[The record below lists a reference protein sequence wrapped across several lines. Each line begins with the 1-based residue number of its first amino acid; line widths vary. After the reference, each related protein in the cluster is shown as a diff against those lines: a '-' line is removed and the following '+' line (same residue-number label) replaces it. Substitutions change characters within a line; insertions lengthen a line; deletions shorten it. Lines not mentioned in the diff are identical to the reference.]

1 MVLYLNYYF
10 DLLDYI
16 FSKRFNSGYIFFKIL
31 LKREATISVA
41 GHITF
46 VLQEESFSCI
56 DTIIANRPDRIQKSP
71 FYAAKGD

>member
-1 MVLYLNYYF
+1 MIANAANTDINTGNNFFVFMVLYLNYYF

-31 LKREATISVA
+31 LKREAIISVA

-46 VLQEESFSCI
+46 VLQEESF
-56 DTIIANRPDRIQKSP
+56 
-71 FYAAKGD
+71 FLY